1 MTTPDPHPFL
11 DGMRRVEE
19 RIEEI
24 ERSADPAARA
34 AAQEMVRALLD
45 LHGAPLARMTELLA
59 EAGEPGRAVLDACGR
74 DELVG
79 PVLLLHGMHPLDL
92 ETRARQSLDRVRPRL
107 RSHGG
112 DAELLAV
119 ANGVVRVRLHASAN
133 GCHSTAG
140 AMRSLVEQ
148 ALADATPDAA
158 AVEIEG
164 GPEPP
169 APAQLVQLGRL
180 SRV

>member
-1 MTTPDPHPFL
+1 
-11 DGMRRVEE
+11 MRRVED
-19 RIEEI
+19 RIADI
-24 ERSADPAARA
+24 ERCADPAARA

-45 LHGAPLARMTELLA
+45 LHGAALARMAELLA
-59 EAGEPGRAVLDACGR
+59 ESGESGRAVLDACGR
-74 DELVG
+74 DELIG
-79 PVLLLHGMHPLDL
+79 PVLLLHGLHPLDL

-119 ANGVVRVRLHASAN
+119 TAGVVRVRLDASGN
-133 GCHSTAG
+133 GCHSTAT
-140 AMRSLVEQ
+140 ALHSLVEQ
-148 ALADATPDAA
+148 TLTDAVPDAA
-158 AVEIEG
+158 AVEILG

-180 SRV
+180 QRV